1 MRTLRFI
8 GRLIKRIIGFA
19 FLLFC
24 IFALLYLVPLTEK
37 ADSNGMAMDAE
48 WMSKIPDHI
57 PLNEITL
64 AGTHASATQ
73 FTQFP
78 FLFRCQAMD
87 VEAQLNAGFR
97 FLDIGVAVESADGGR
112 RLKLMTGFIDCLTGA
127 MPDSSKLYL
136 DGVLTQCF
144 SFLRKHPT
152 ETVIIAISQQHGKE
166 SVSSLQQLLYDY
178 VMHDE
183 QYWFLSDRIPTLG
196 ECRGK
201 LVLMR
206 SFEDAAGLGAA
217 SGISLRWDDQS
228 AAENTALHVAAC
240 NNGTYTLYV
249 QDRSGYSDEEKWQA
263 FSSGMAVSSRETSG
277 GAISLNFLS
286 SNGPLYYGHPFSHAS
301 VLNAALRNRGENLGG
316 WIVVDF
322 GEPYLARLAY
332 TSKTYPS
339 FTGPAASSASSAE
352 TPQLP

>member
-78 FLFRCQAMD
+78 FLFRCQAMN

-183 QYWFLSDRIPTLG
+183 QYWFLW
-196 ECRGK
+196 
-201 LVLMR
+201 
-206 SFEDAAGLGAA
+206 LGAA

-263 FSSGMAVSSRETSG
+263 FTSGMAVSSRETSG

-332 TSKTYPS
+332 TSKTGEGYDFACS
-339 FTGPAASSASSAE
+339 ISGNSISR
-352 TPQLP
+352 